1 MIMPADKQRSEQ
13 NVARVR
19 PDGATRV
26 DRASARTRARVLIL
40 ALGAVIVFAVA
51 PFLAGLLGAVV
62 LDVVSAPVYRR
73 VAPRVGRRWGAL
85 LVTVGVAIVLV
96 VPVALLTFSALSEA
110 PGAFQ
115 RAVQSD
121 AFARLATL
129 RIGPIDVG
137 DQLRSAGQLIAG
149 WVSRQALAVVGSVTR
164 GLLNFFI
171 ASVGLYYLLR
181 SGDGVWAHV
190 RPFIPFSAHGAEV
203 LRERFTRVTEATILG
218 ILATGLA
225 QGSIV
230 GLGFW
235 GVGLSNPIVWGG
247 VTAVVS
253 MLPILGSSLVWA
265 PGVIVLVA
273 EQRYVAALVLGI
285 IGFVFASN
293 VDNAI
298 RPLVYR
304 RVSGIHPMTTL
315 IGAFAGVEL
324 MGLIGLLLGPL
335 AIAYFF
341 ELVEMYEAEYG
352 TPRTPSAG

>member
-1 MIMPADKQRSEQ
+1 
-13 NVARVR
+13 
-19 PDGATRV
+19 
-26 DRASARTRARVLIL
+26 
-40 ALGAVIVFAVA
+40 
-51 PFLAGLLGAVV
+51 
-62 LDVVSAPVYRR
+62 
-73 VAPRVGRRWGAL
+73 
-85 LVTVGVAIVLV
+85 
-96 VPVALLTFSALSEA
+96 
-110 PGAFQ
+110 
-115 RAVQSD
+115 
-121 AFARLATL
+121 
-129 RIGPIDVG
+129 
-137 DQLRSAGQLIAG
+137 
-149 WVSRQALAVVGSVTR
+149 
-164 GLLNFFI
+164 
-171 ASVGLYYLLR
+171 
-181 SGDGVWAHV
+181 
-190 RPFIPFSAHGAEV
+190 V